1 MNKSL
6 LTNLIAL
13 ALVGIGY
20 AIPATH
26 ALATPLRAIGLF
38 AASGAFTNWI
48 AVHMLF
54 EKVPG
59 LYGSGVVPSRF
70 EEFKEGI
77 RSLIM
82 NQFFTEENVENFFA
96 TQAESGQSAIHLDP
110 DPILSL
116 VDYDQMFGKLTDAV
130 MASPMGGMLAM
141 VGGAKALA
149 PLQEPFQKNVEQE
162 IRVLVESPKLMEAV
176 QASVSSGSHSKE
188 IIEKVENIVTRRLD
202 ELTPQMVKTIV
213 QDMIREHLGWL
224 VVWGGVFGGLI
235 GLLTTLLPS

>member
-6 LTNLIAL
+6 ITNLIAL

-20 AIPATH
+20 AIPASH
-26 ALATPLRAIGLF
+26 SLAAPLRAIGLF

-48 AVHMLF
+48 AIHMLF

-82 NQFFTEENVENFFA
+82 NQFFTAENVESFFA
-96 TQAESGQSAIHLDP
+96 SQSEEAKSIKLDP
-110 DPILSL
+110 EPILEL

-130 MASPMGGMLAM
+130 MASPMGGMLGM

-149 PLQEPFQKNVEQE
+149 PLQGPFRKNVEEE
-162 IRVLVESPKLMEAV
+162 IRVLVESPKLTDAL
-176 QASVSSGSHSKE
+176 QASLASGDTSNE
-188 IIEKVENIVTRRLD
+188 IISKVEDIVTKRLD

-235 GLLTTLLPS
+235 GFLTTILPN

>member
-13 ALVGIGY
+13 AIVGIGY
-20 AIPATH
+20 ALPATH
-26 ALATPLRAIGLF
+26 VLATPLRAIGLF
-38 AASGAFTNWI
+38 ATSGAFTNWI

-59 LYGSGVVPSRF
+59 LYGSGVIPSRF
-70 EEFKEGI
+70 KEFKEGI

-82 NQFFTEENVENFFA
+82 NQFFTEENVESFFA
-96 TQAESGQSAIHLDP
+96 AQDKSGNTAVQLDP
-110 DPILSL
+110 DPIIAL

-130 MASPMGGMLAM
+130 MASPMGGMLGM

-162 IRVLVESPKLMEAV
+162 IRILVESPKLMEAI
-176 QASVSSGSHSKE
+176 QASVSSGGHTKE
-188 IIEKVENIVTRRLD
+188 VIEKVESIVTRRLD

-235 GLLTTLLPS
+235 GLLTTILL